1 MWGHKVIFLFVFSLA
16 LVHFSFEQQSMRDLQ
31 ADQATVPA
39 EAREYT
45 GLNTQKDL
53 TLTPDETT
61 DISSESSNAAH
72 SPEAWTKSEL
82 PKPTQTELSYINAFI
97 TRKLKRLCNVESLLN
112 AIATV
117 TDIKSPSKILAH
129 NLLMYGSSEDMGT
142 PCTDLA
148 NLWIRSAAERVRN
161 KADRKRMFYFNAPVT
176 KREKYKS
183 DRDINQRFLS
193 RQIQKGT
200 GQYPREKRS
209 VKIPVPFDIF
219 RKEISKQ
226 KYRHA
231 LEDLIVQNG
240 DALLRYIDRHE
251 PKSPT
256 ESKYMLYI
264 LNTLLRDRFGFLRGR
279 RIGAYKKRV
288 SFNSWGGKRSVD
300 SVRQPAELAEQLDDP
315 QTITETSDKPTFNSW
330 GGKRAYRPRS
340 SVLRRIRRGTFNSW
354 GGKRTSYHK
363 TFDADLAINDG
374 SDDDLE
380 IYVRSAKRKDPSMNV
395 EPVDAFNDIDRKFL
409 NLDLKLWRE
418 EPDSPPR
425 FII

>member
-1 MWGHKVIFLFVFSLA
+1 MWGHKVIFPFVFSLA
-16 LVHFSFEQQSMRDLQ
+16 LVHFSFEQQNMLDLQ
-31 ADQATVPA
+31 AEHAAVPA
-39 EAREYT
+39 VASEYA
-45 GLNTQKDL
+45 GLDKQKDL

-61 DISSESSNAAH
+61 DISSESSNGAQA
-72 SPEAWTKSEL
+72 PEAWTKSEL

-97 TRKLKRLCNVESLLN
+97 TRKLKKMCNVERLLN
-112 AIATV
+112 AFATV
-117 TDIKSPSKILAH
+117 TDIKSPSKILAD

-142 PCTDLA
+142 PCTELA
-148 NLWIRSAAERVRN
+148 NFWIRSAAERVRN
-161 KADRKRMFYFNAPVT
+161 KADRKRMFYFNRPVT

-183 DRDINQRFLS
+183 DGKVNQHFLNH
-193 RQIQKGT
+193 QIQKGT
-200 GQYPREKRS
+200 GQYPRDKRS
-209 VKIPVPFDIF
+209 VKIPVPFDTF

-240 DALLRYIDRHE
+240 DALLRYIDRHD

-300 SVRQPAELAEQLDDP
+300 SVPQPTELAEQLDDP
-315 QTITETSDKPTFNSW
+315 HTITEPSDKPTFNSW
-330 GGKRAYRPRS
+330 GGKRAYKP
-340 SVLRRIRRGTFNSW
+340 SVIQRVRRGTFNSW

-380 IYVRSAKRKDPSMNV
+380 IYVRSAKRKDPFMDV
-395 EPVDAFNDIDRKFL
+395 EPVDSFNDIDRKFL

>member
-1 MWGHKVIFLFVFSLA
+1 MWGQKVIFLFVFSLA
-16 LVHFSFEQQSMRDLQ
+16 LVHFSFEQQSLLDLQ
-31 ADQATVPA
+31 ADQATVPT
-39 EAREYT
+39 EASEYA
-45 GLNTQKDL
+45 GLNTQKDI
-53 TLTPDETT
+53 TLIPDETT
-61 DISSESSNAAH
+61 DISSESSNAAQ
-72 SPEAWTKSEL
+72 SPEAWTQSEL

-97 TRKLKRLCNVESLLN
+97 TRKLNRLCNVERLLN
-112 AIATV
+112 DIATV
-117 TDIKSPSKILAH
+117 TDIKSPSKILAD
-129 NLLMYGSSEDMGT
+129 NLLMYGSSEDKGT
-142 PCTDLA
+142 PCSELA
-148 NLWIRSAAERVRN
+148 NFWIRSAADRVRN
-161 KADRKRMFYFNAPVT
+161 KADRKRMFYFNGPVT

-183 DRDINQRFLS
+183 DREIDQRFLNH
-193 RQIQKGT
+193 QIQKGT

-209 VKIPVPFDIF
+209 VKIPMPFDIF

-231 LEDLIVQNG
+231 LEGLIVQNG

-300 SVRQPAELAEQLDDP
+300 SVQQPAELAEQLDDP
-315 QTITETSDKPTFNSW
+315 QTITEPSDKPTFNSW
-330 GGKRAYRPRS
+330 GGKRAYRPRPS
-340 SVLRRIRRGTFNSW
+340 ALRRIRRGTFNSW

-363 TFDADLAINDG
+363 TFDADLAINDD

-380 IYVRSAKRKDPSMNV
+380 IYVRSAKRKDPFMNV